1 MRLGRLL
8 ALAGSTAMLEA
19 EPVNWN
25 MSIRMQNNSKIRR
38 KPNIRI
44 SRSDYARLSALANTV
59 AARNPEMVDEL
70 LAELERARIVADGW
84 VSAGTVRM
92 GSTVTFKPDTG
103 DRKTVMLVYPGDADI
118 SEGKV
123 SILTPIG
130 TALIGLSAGQSIM
143 WTARDGRRHEL
154 LVLGVNHPAT
164 EGDGADDPAAASPAT
179 AASL

>member
-1 MRLGRLL
+1 
-8 ALAGSTAMLEA
+8 
-19 EPVNWN
+19 
-25 MSIRMQNNSKIRR
+25 MQDNTKIRR

-44 SRSDYARLSALANTV
+44 SRPDHARLSALANTV
-59 AARNPEMVDEL
+59 VARNLEAADGL

-103 DRKTVMLVYPGDADI
+103 ERKTVTLVFPGDADI

-130 TALIGLSAGQSIM
+130 TALIGLSTGQSIM

-154 LVLGVNHPAT
+154 LVLAVNQPSPKDDA
-164 EGDGADDPAAASPAT
+164 ADRWRPESPTIAAGI
-179 AASL
+179 

>member
-1 MRLGRLL
+1 
-8 ALAGSTAMLEA
+8 
-19 EPVNWN
+19 
-25 MSIRMQNNSKIRR
+25 MQNNTKTRR

-44 SRSDYARLSALANTV
+44 SQSDHARLSALASTFT
-59 AARNPEMVDEL
+59 ARNPEASDEL

-103 DRKTVMLVYPGDADI
+103 DRKTITLVFPGDADI

-143 WTARDGRRHEL
+143 WTARNGRRHEL
-154 LVLGVNHPAT
+154 LVLAVSQPAPGGDAADRRASASSTIAAGV
-164 EGDGADDPAAASPAT
+164 
-179 AASL
+179 

>member
-1 MRLGRLL
+1 
-8 ALAGSTAMLEA
+8 
-19 EPVNWN
+19 
-25 MSIRMQNNSKIRR
+25 MSIQMQVTKKPRR

-44 SRSDYARLSALANTV
+44 SQSDHTRLSALANTV
-59 AARNPEMVDEL
+59 AARNPEASDEL

-103 DRKTVMLVYPGDADI
+103 DRKTVTLVFPGDADI

-130 TALIGLSAGQSIM
+130 TALIGLAAGQSIM

-154 LVLGVNHPAT
+154 LVLAVSQPAL
-164 EGDGADDPAAASPAT
+164 EGDIADRRVPASSTIAAGV
-179 AASL
+179 

>member
-1 MRLGRLL
+1 
-8 ALAGSTAMLEA
+8 
-19 EPVNWN
+19 
-25 MSIRMQNNSKIRR
+25 MQHNTKTRR

-44 SRSDYARLSALANTV
+44 SQSDHARLSVLASTV
-59 AARNPEMVDEL
+59 AARNPEASDEL

-103 DRKTVMLVYPGDADI
+103 DRKTITLVFPGDADI

-154 LVLGVNHPAT
+154 LVLAVNQPAP
-164 EGDGADDPAAASPAT
+164 EGDGAERLAPASPTIAASV
-179 AASL
+179 

>member
-1 MRLGRLL
+1 
-8 ALAGSTAMLEA
+8 
-19 EPVNWN
+19 
-25 MSIRMQNNSKIRR
+25 MQNNTKTGR

-44 SRSDYARLSALANTV
+44 SQSDHARLSVLASTV
-59 AARNPEMVDEL
+59 AARNPEAADEL

-84 VSAGTVRM
+84 VSTGTVRM
-92 GSTVTFKPDTG
+92 GSIVTFKPDTG
-103 DRKTVMLVYPGDADI
+103 DRKTVTLVFPGDADI

-154 LVLGVNHPAT
+154 LVLDVSQPAPEGGVADRRAPASST
-164 EGDGADDPAAASPAT
+164 IAAGV
-179 AASL
+179 

>member
-1 MRLGRLL
+1 
-8 ALAGSTAMLEA
+8 
-19 EPVNWN
+19 
-25 MSIRMQNNSKIRR
+25 MQQNTKTRR

-44 SRSDYARLSALANTV
+44 SQSDHARLSGLASTI
-59 AARNPEMVDEL
+59 AARNPEASDEL

-84 VSAGTVRM
+84 VRAGTVRM

-103 DRKTVMLVYPGDADI
+103 DRKTVTLVYPGDADI

-130 TALIGLSAGQSIM
+130 TALIGLTVGQSIM

-154 LVLGVNHPAT
+154 LVLGVNQPAS
-164 EGDGADDPAAASPAT
+164 EDIGADRLAPASPAI

>member
-1 MRLGRLL
+1 
-8 ALAGSTAMLEA
+8 
-19 EPVNWN
+19 
-25 MSIRMQNNSKIRR
+25 MQNNTKTSR

-44 SRSDYARLSALANTV
+44 SKSDHARLSALASTV
-59 AARNPEMVDEL
+59 AARNPEASDEL

-103 DRKTVMLVYPGDADI
+103 DRKTITLVFPGDADI

-154 LVLGVNHPAT
+154 LVLAVNQPAP
-164 EGDGADDPAAASPAT
+164 EGDGAERLAPASPAI
-179 AASL
+179 AESV

>member
-1 MRLGRLL
+1 M
-8 ALAGSTAMLEA
+8 
-19 EPVNWN
+19 
-25 MSIRMQNNSKIRR
+25 
-38 KPNIRI
+38 
-44 SRSDYARLSALANTV
+44 
-59 AARNPEMVDEL
+59 AARNPEASDEL

-92 GSTVTFKPDTG
+92 GSIVTFKPDTG
-103 DRKTVMLVYPGDADI
+103 DRKTVTLVYPGDADI

-154 LVLGVNHPAT
+154 LVLGVSHPAP
-164 EGDGADDPAAASPAT
+164 EGDSADRRAPASPAIV
-179 AASL
+179 ASL

>member
-1 MRLGRLL
+1 
-8 ALAGSTAMLEA
+8 
-19 EPVNWN
+19 
-25 MSIRMQNNSKIRR
+25 MSIQMQDNTKTRR

-44 SRSDYARLSALANTV
+44 SKSDYARLSALANTV
-59 AARNPEMVDEL
+59 AARNPEAADEL
-70 LAELERARIVADGW
+70 FAELERARIVSDGW

-92 GSTVTFKPDTG
+92 GSIVTFKPDTG
-103 DRKTVMLVYPGDADI
+103 DRKTVTLVFPGDADI

-154 LVLGVNHPAT
+154 LVLDVSQPAPAGDVADRRAPASSAVAAGV
-164 EGDGADDPAAASPAT
+164 
-179 AASL
+179 

>member
-1 MRLGRLL
+1 
-8 ALAGSTAMLEA
+8 
-19 EPVNWN
+19 
-25 MSIRMQNNSKIRR
+25 MQNIKKTRR

-44 SRSDYARLSALANTV
+44 SQSDHARLSALANAV
-59 AARNPEMVDEL
+59 AARNPEAADEL
-70 LAELERARIVADGW
+70 LAELERARIVAHGW

-103 DRKTVMLVYPGDADI
+103 DRKTVTLVFPGDADI

-143 WTARDGRRHEL
+143 WAARAGRRHEL
-154 LVLGVNHPAT
+154 LVLDVSQPAP
-164 EGDGADDPAAASPAT
+164 EGDVADRRAPASSTIAEGV
-179 AASL
+179 

>member
-1 MRLGRLL
+1 
-8 ALAGSTAMLEA
+8 
-19 EPVNWN
+19 
-25 MSIRMQNNSKIRR
+25 MQNNTKTRR

-44 SRSDYARLSALANTV
+44 SKSDHARLSALASTV
-59 AARNPEMVDEL
+59 AARNPEASDEL
-70 LAELERARIVADGW
+70 LAELERARIVADGQ

-103 DRKTVMLVYPGDADI
+103 DRKTITLVFPGDADI

-130 TALIGLSAGQSIM
+130 TALIGLSAGQSSM

-154 LVLGVNHPAT
+154 LVLAVNQPGL
-164 EGDGADDPAAASPAT
+164 EGDGAERLAPASPAI
-179 AASL
+179 AASV